1 MTLPT
6 DISAQV
12 DWRAFTDSENL
23 AQALAADV
31 AAQLREAIAMR
42 GSAVLALSGGN
53 TPKRFLQQLSQQPLA
68 WDKVVVTLVD
78 ERWVPD
84 THERSNARL
93 LRQQLLQDA
102 AAAACF
108 IPLYRDQD
116 QPEQALAQLQE
127 ELPELIDI
135 GVLGMG
141 TDGHTASFFPGGDHL
156 AQALDPHT
164 AARLLPMRA
173 DGAGEARITLTLPA
187 LLATTQLYLHI
198 EGAQKQAVLQ
208 RALSGDGDGV
218 ELPIRAVLA
227 QAKAPVATYYCP

>member
-31 AAQLREAIAMR
+31 AAQLRQAIAVR

-102 AAAACF
+102 AAGARF
-108 IPLYRDQD
+108 IPLYRDLAE
-116 QPEQALAQLQE
+116 PEQALAQLE
-127 ELPELIDI
+127 AELPELIDVA
-135 GVLGMG
+135 VLGMG
-141 TDGHTASFFPGGDHL
+141 NDGHTASFFPGGDHL

-198 EGAQKQAVLQ
+198 EGVQKQAVLQ

-227 QAKAPVATYYCP
+227 QAEAPVATYYCP